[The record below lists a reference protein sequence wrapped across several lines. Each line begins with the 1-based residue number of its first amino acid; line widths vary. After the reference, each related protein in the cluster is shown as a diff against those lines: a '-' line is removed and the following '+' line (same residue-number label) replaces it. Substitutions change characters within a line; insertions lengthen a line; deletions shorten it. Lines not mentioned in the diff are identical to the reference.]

1 MERKKK
7 MRDELLE
14 ILNELRPEINFEME
28 TQLIDD
34 EVLDSFDMVSLI
46 GEINDNFEVEVSFDD
61 IDAENFNSVD
71 AMLRLIQRLQ
81 EEE

>member
-14 ILNELRPEINFEME
+14 ILNELRPEINFEVE

>member
-1 MERKKK
+1 

-14 ILNELRPEINFEME
+14 ILNELRPEINFEVE

>member
-1 MERKKK
+1 

>member
-1 MERKKK
+1 

-34 EVLDSFDMVSLI
+34 ELLDSFDMVSLI

>member
-1 MERKKK
+1 

-14 ILNELRPEINFEME
+14 ILNELRPEIHFEAE